1 MRPPSELG
9 IIGLLAVFV
18 ALLLVIMGA
27 VAGLGA
33 LTDWVLA

>member
-18 ALLLVIMGA
+18 ALLLVILGV
-27 VAGLGA
+27 VAGLGVV
-33 LTDWVLA
+33 TDWALM